1 MIVFMSIVDIT
12 EFKSKRW
19 SIGDHII
26 YSKFEKHRKSKNCC
40 LPSCR
45 SLYTPYLD
53 VEFGSLNTK
62 KKNVYVHTH
71 TVSEL
76 GPLGNWPVLPW
87 KTLISSS
94 FRFLF
99 HFGFKCCFFTFYGS
113 SLFYQELDI
122 WFVLVFFCV
131 RNKCLWA

>member
-62 KKNVYVHTH
+62 KKKCVCTYTH
-71 TVSEL
+71 SLRV
-76 GPLGNWPVLPW
+76 GP
-87 KTLISSS
+87 S
-94 FRFLF
+94 R
-99 HFGFKCCFFTFYGS
+99 
-113 SLFYQELDI
+113 
-122 WFVLVFFCV
+122 
-131 RNKCLWA
+131 